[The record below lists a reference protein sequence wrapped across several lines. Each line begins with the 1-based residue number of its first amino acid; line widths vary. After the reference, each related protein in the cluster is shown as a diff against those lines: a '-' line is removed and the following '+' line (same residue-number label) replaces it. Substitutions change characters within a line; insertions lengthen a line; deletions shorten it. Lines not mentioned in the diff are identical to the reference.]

1 MRSERVGT
9 RSWVKATGGA
19 LRPRDRVAILCQAA
33 VAMGGLPAE
42 ILGRNGLIAGRDS
55 VFHHVTASVVTDA
68 TERADALCS
77 GLSPAFLQSH
87 SRRTYSWA
95 RILAALDNVPVHEI
109 DDEMLYV
116 SSLLHDL
123 GLATAPPSS
132 VKLKCFTLRGAQTL
146 RDIATAAGWDEERIR
161 RGEEAIA
168 LHVNPRVPAR
178 GQIEAHLLSRGSQL
192 DAVGIGMWRVSFP
205 DRGSVFGAFPPDPDQ
220 RRGFSELF
228 DGKRH
233 APKSRARMY
242 SYLGSRWWYR
252 FGP

>member
-9 RSWVKATGGA
+9 RSWVRATGGS
-19 LRPRDRVAILCQAA
+19 LRPRDRFAILSQATIA
-33 VAMGGLPAE
+33 IAGLPAE
-42 ILGRNGLIAGRDS
+42 ILGRSGLIAGRDS
-55 VFHHVTASVVTDA
+55 VSPHVTPSVVTDA
-68 TERADALCS
+68 TKRADALCS

-95 RILAALDNVPVHEI
+95 RILAALDKVPVHEI
-109 DDEMLYV
+109 DDEILYV
-116 SSLLHDL
+116 SCLVHDL

-132 VKLKCFTLRGAQTL
+132 VRLQCFTLRGAHAL
-146 RDIATAAGWDEERIR
+146 REIATAARWEEERIR
-161 RGEEAIA
+161 RGEEAIT

-178 GQIEAHLLSRGSQL
+178 GRIEAHLLSRGSQL
-192 DAVGIGMWRVSFP
+192 DAIGIGMWRVSP
-205 DRGSVFGAFPPDPDQ
+205 QDKARVFAAHPLDSDQ

-228 DGKRH
+228 DGRRH

-242 SYLGSRWWYR
+242 SHLGSTWWYR